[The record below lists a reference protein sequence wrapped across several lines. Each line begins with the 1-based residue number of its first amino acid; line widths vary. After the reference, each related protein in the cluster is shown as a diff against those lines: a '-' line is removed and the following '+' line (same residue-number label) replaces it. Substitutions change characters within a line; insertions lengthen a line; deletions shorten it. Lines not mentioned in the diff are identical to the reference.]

1 VDSSSRSIE
10 DTLLYHAS
18 IVTILRGL
26 LQYTYHQPTLTMDL
40 TVPIPRSNM
49 EKPGLIAPDRSEQI
63 LAIGRLRTDARVEPI
78 ELTIPY

>member
-1 VDSSSRSIE
+1 M
-10 DTLLYHAS
+10 LLYHAS
-18 IVTILRGL
+18 IVNFLRGR

-49 EKPGLIAPDRSEQI
+49 EKPGLIAPDQPEQI